1 MTQKVK
7 KGDTI
12 MFHYTGRFKDGKV
25 FYSSQ
30 ERNPIP
36 VKVGVGKIIK
46 GLEKAVLG
54 MKPGEKKTVTIKP
67 EEGYGHYN
75 EDLLIEMPEEKI
87 PENIS
92 PQEGMQFQLTDEE
105 GQELPVV
112 VKEVLDNAIKLDANH
127 PLAGK
132 TIVFDLEL
140 IEIVGK

>member
-12 MFHYTGRFKDGKV
+12 MLHYTGWFKDGEV
-25 FYSSQ
+25 FDNSR

-36 VKVGVGKIIK
+36 VKVGAGEIIK

-54 MKPGEKKTVTIKP
+54 MKPMEKKTVTVKP
-67 EEGYGHYN
+67 EEGYGHYS

-92 PQEGMQFQLTDEE
+92 PQEGMQLHLISEE
-105 GQELPVV
+105 GQKLPVV
-112 VKEVLDNAIKLDANH
+112 VKEILDNAIKLDANH

-132 TIVFDLEL
+132 TLVFDLEL
-140 IEIVGK
+140 VEIVGK

>member
-12 MFHYTGRFKDGKV
+12 MLHYTGRFKNGKV
-25 FYSSQ
+25 FDNSQ

-36 VKVGVGKIIK
+36 VEVGAGEIIR

-54 MKPGEKKTVTIKP
+54 MRPGEKKTVTVIP
-67 EEGYGHYN
+67 EEGYGDYSQ
-75 EDLLIEMPEEKI
+75 DLLVEVPEEKI

-92 PQEGMQFQLTDEE
+92 PQEGMQLQLINEE
-105 GQELPVV
+105 GQKLPVV
-112 VKEVLDNAIKLDANH
+112 VKEILNDGIKLDANH

-132 TIVFDLEL
+132 TLVFDLEL
-140 IEIVGK
+140 VEIVGK

>member
-75 EDLLIEMPEEKI
+75 E
-87 PENIS
+87 ENIS

-112 VKEVLDNAIKLDANH
+112 VKEVLDDAIKLDANH